1 MIENMTYTF
10 KLGGHTA
17 EMMRLLGGVDFER
30 YNSRVYF
37 VSSGDQLSEAKA
49 LELERR
55 IGSGD
60 VSSSTLIHVRTLT
73 NNNILQFRFV
83 RIPRARRVH
92 QSYLTSP
99 FSTIHSL
106 IFCLYHVCLR
116 PLILTSN
123 GRRRLADLVLLN
135 GPGSCVPIVYSVF
148 LSRVS
153 LVLAY
158 NTYKLS

>member
-1 MIENMTYTF
+1 MT
-10 KLGGHTA
+10 GGHTA

-49 LELERR
+49 LELEGH
-55 IGSGD
+55 IGSGQ
-60 VSSSTLIHVRTLT
+60 VNTLT
-73 NNNILQFRFV
+73 GMKTRLQTNINFTQFRFV

-116 PLILTSN
+116 PIVVSN
-123 GRRRLADLVLLN
+123 DGRRRLADLILLN

-153 LVLAY
+153 STLVY
-158 NTYKLS
+158 VKDDSY